1 MLVDLMSRWMT
12 AGVQS
17 WWRYMSPLAA
27 PSAIL
32 HRRGQSSSGRPAAA
46 PPLAS
51 RRSAWCMLPRGMYS
65 YTMKWS
71 SPRDRQ
77 ACSLRMFRCRTLP
90 RMAISA
96 AITCAAL
103 PFHSRFTATTPPP
116 PPLRS
121 SRYTRPVP
129 PDPIRF
135 SSPTPQISSA
145 SSSSGWNDSS
155 FHCPH
160 PSPPCSRSLFLSS
173 SSFKLR

>member
-32 HRRGQSSSGRPAAA
+32 HRRGQSSSGRPP

-51 RRSAWCMLPRGMYS
+51 RRSASCRLPRCMYS
-65 YTMKWS
+65 YTMKLS
-71 SPRDRQ
+71 SPRDRH

-96 AITCAAL
+96 AITRAAL
-103 PFHSRFTATTPPP
+103 PFHSRFTATTPPR
-116 PPLRS
+116 PLSS

-160 PSPPCSRSLFLSS
+160 PSPPPFSRSLFLSS
-173 SSFKLR
+173 SSLKLR